1 MAESRVIE
9 PLKARNLTSMKT
21 NVPELDL
28 GYGLKASKVLLDI
41 TGKIDKINQIG
52 KENLV
57 ESFLSEYSS
66 KINEFNS
73 KLRYDDSY
81 YKTGDKYNELK
92 KILSKDYETFKETAK
107 DQGFTESE
115 IEKVSNKAREYDL
128 SAETNFGIKYTS
140 YREDQEKQNF
150 LAIQLKKTQNQN
162 TEMFIGM
169 RGEAV
174 KGFVNSV
181 SDIEKA
187 IDNGFIGEA
196 AALKEATVQKRNLIQ
211 SNVMSFQNMPG
222 ELERLNKLSF
232 EEFQEEYNDLN
243 FKIKNNQMGINSED
257 YQVFKNAI
265 SSTYAEIK
273 RKNKAAD
280 LYTKVEFE
288 KDKRERIKNFGKI
301 ATENLGMTAY
311 DTYSSRLPEYSVQ
324 ATNNKYGTDYKSM
337 EEIIDDGN
345 LPQTIQ
351 IGFNDKIGIINN
363 PEASSEEVMKAR
375 AEEYSEFCEGYNIDI
390 VEPVMNGQYLDE
402 AKIPVGARMTMA
414 YYNQGEA
421 KDLFDKTYTTNNR
434 AVLENYQGIE
444 LNIGAN
450 TEIYD
455 TEEIRKSEFQKNY
468 IAGASPLQLQK
479 VLATEKP
486 RGSFSDLSLGGKMQG
501 IKLAGVY
508 DKNAFRLSKDIE
520 MFAKDITILMVEE
533 STNGILTEDLA
544 KELKINEKNIGTPI
558 SQLTRDQKQKVIST
572 LMATKEF
579 QKEFK
584 RRFEP
589 AFNEITNGI
598 QTVDTG
604 YGHFINISS
613 ELDGENIAKA
623 MRLKIE
629 KGEFTTKDGLK
640 PPTNQIIP
648 RTYLN
653 KDKAVFT
660 FNGGLLYIN
669 NKPYVMELKGE

>member
-1 MAESRVIE
+1 MATSRIVE
-9 PLKARNLTSMKT
+9 PVKARNLTSVRT
-21 NVPELDL
+21 NVPEIDI
-28 GYGLKASKVLLDI
+28 GYGVKATKVLFDI
-41 TGKIDKINQIG
+41 TGKIDKLNQIG

-57 ESFLSEYSS
+57 ESFLSEYHS

-81 YKTGDKYNELK
+81 YKTGSKYNELK
-92 KILSKDYETFKETAK
+92 KILSKDYETFKEAAK
-107 DQGFTESE
+107 NQGFTESE
-115 IEKVSNKAREYDL
+115 IETVSNKAREYDL
-128 SAETNFGIKYTS
+128 SAETNFGIKYTN
-140 YREDQEKQNF
+140 YREAQERQNF
-150 LAIQLKKTQNQN
+150 LAIQLKKAQNQN
-162 TEMFIGM
+162 TEMFMGM
-169 RGEAV
+169 RGQAI
-174 KGFVNSV
+174 KGFGVSV
-181 SDIEKA
+181 SDIERA

-196 AALKEATVQKRNLIQ
+196 EALKEAIVQKRNLIQ
-211 SNVMSFQNMPG
+211 NNVMSFQNMPA

-232 EEFQEEYNDLN
+232 EEFQEEYKDLS
-243 FKIKNNQMGINSED
+243 FKIKNNQMGISSED

-280 LYTKVEFE
+280 IYTKVEFE
-288 KDKRERIKNFGKI
+288 KDKRERIKNFGKV

-311 DTYSSRLPEYSVQ
+311 DTYSSKLPEYSVQ
-324 ATNNKYGTDYKSM
+324 ATNNKYGTNYKSI
-337 EEIIDDGN
+337 EEIISDGN

-351 IGFNDKIGIINN
+351 VGFNDKLGIINN
-363 PEASSEEVMKAR
+363 SESSSEEVMKAR
-375 AEEYSEFCEGYNIDI
+375 AEEYTEFVEGYNTEI
-390 VEPVMNGQYLDE
+390 VENVMNGQYLDE
-402 AKIPVGARMTMA
+402 ANIPVGARVTMA

-421 KDLFDKTYTTNNR
+421 KDLFDKTYTPTNR
-434 AVLENYQGIE
+434 SILENYQGIE
-444 LNIGAN
+444 LNVGAN

-455 TEEIRKSEFQKNY
+455 SEETRKSEFQKNY

-479 VLATEKP
+479 ILSTEKP

-501 IKLAGVY
+501 IKLAGAY

-544 KELKINEKNIGTPI
+544 KELKISEKNIGVPI

-572 LMATKEF
+572 LMENKEF

-604 YGHFINISS
+604 YGHFVNISS

-623 MRLKIE
+623 MRAKIE
-629 KGEFTTKDGLK
+629 KGEFTTKEGLK
-640 PPTNQIIP
+640 PPTNKIIP

-653 KDKAVFT
+653 KNKAVFT
-660 FNGGLLYIN
+660 FNGEVLYIG